1 VADYMS
7 ELAALTGLRHCPK
20 QGPFGKK
27 EGAVVGERDGYI
39 LALGPG
45 QNVKNDQQ
53 AAINVMIR
61 FRGAGETVPFTAE
74 TFTAALE
81 SAGGSKK
88 GKSFDFG
95 SDFLVCSWQYSL
107 GKHKPEEVK
116 SLADA
121 LLEAVKTGAQPL
133 AGKCEV
139 CNNASV
145 SEILLLNGVPGLY
158 CAGCQENLKHQAQ
171 QAGQAYETMET
182 NLQRG
187 LVFALVVALACSL
200 AWGLVAYAIN
210 RIFLWGALGI
220 GFAVGWAFLKGAGK
234 VDNLGRVVV
243 ALLTVASV
251 LFGDAIFFTLSIMK
265 ETQSPFSLELL
276 RLVLANLWEIERE
289 SGGGW
294 ASILFAVG
302 GAAYA
307 LYAWRKPKFH
317 ALFEPLG
324 GTGA

>member
-1 VADYMS
+1 MADYMT
-7 ELAALTGLRHCPK
+7 ELAALSGLRHCPK

-27 EGAVVGERDGYI
+27 EGAVIGERDGYV
-39 LALGPG
+39 LAIGPG
-45 QNVKNDQQ
+45 QNVKNNQQ

-61 FRGAGETVPFTAE
+61 FRGVGETAPFTAE
-74 TFTAALE
+74 TFGAAFE

-95 SDFLVCSWQYSL
+95 TDFLVCSWPYTFS
-107 GKHKPEEVK
+107 KHKPAEVK
-116 SLADA
+116 ALADT
-121 LLEAVKTGAQPL
+121 LMVAVKTGAQPL

-139 CNNASV
+139 CNSASV
-145 SEILLLNGVPGLY
+145 SEILLFNSVPGLF
-158 CAGCQENLKHQAQ
+158 CAGCQENLRQQAH

-182 NLQRG
+182 NFLRG
-187 LVFALVVALACSL
+187 VVFAVAVALACSL

-234 VDNLGRVVV
+234 VDNLGRVLV

-251 LFGDAIFFTLSIMK
+251 LLGDVIFFALSIMK
-265 ETQSPFSLELL
+265 ETQSPFSFELL
-276 RLVLANLWEIERE
+276 RLVLVNLWEIETE

-294 ASILFAVG
+294 ASILFALG

-307 LYAWRKPKFH
+307 LYIWRKPKFQ

-324 GTGA
+324 GPSS